1 MTVVK
6 PNFKAMEENKTQE
19 KKKLSYEE
27 LSQACADL
35 SAQNQQMMA
44 EIRRLHAALNDSD
57 FNKMSFF
64 VSMLFKVVEHP
75 EMYDDEFTKW
85 CVANI
90 EGAMRGFV
98 AAPEQKEEKKD
109 EAE

>member
-1 MTVVK
+1 MTVIK
-6 PNFKAMEENKTQE
+6 PNFKAMEEKKAIEQ
-19 KKKLSYEE
+19 KKLSYEE
-27 LSQACADL
+27 LSKACADL

-64 VSMLFKVVEHP
+64 ISMLFKVVEHP

-90 EGAMRGFV
+90 EGAMHGFV
-98 AAPEQKEEKKD
+98 EAPAQKEEKKN